1 VGAEFD
7 LQAELARAVSD
18 AAGAWRFIDLFA
30 AHYATPIVAGQGYRD
45 DELRQAETR
54 LSLRLPT
61 SIRTAYALLGR
72 RPDLTAAQD
81 RLLTPHQLE
90 IDQTGRVLVFRVE
103 NQGCTRW
110 GIPLS
115 AVGEPDPPVVFSDA
129 GWHPFL
135 DRFSLACVEMVLSEW
150 IVGGAEYGINCEPG
164 RETIALIDQR
174 LRRLPLPDYPAWW
187 WRTDGPV
194 RWFEKSGAI
203 LLEHPGPWLWAGA
216 ASSDAIAAVRRALPG
231 DWSNSY
237 EQL

>member
-1 VGAEFD
+1 MGAEFD
-7 LQAELARAVSD
+7 LHAELARAASD

-30 AHYATPIVAGQGYRD
+30 AHYATPIVPGSGYHD
-45 DELRQAETR
+45 DELRQAEKR
-54 LSLRLPT
+54 LGLSLPT
-61 SIRTAYALLGR
+61 SMRAAYALLGR

-90 IDQTGRVLVFRVE
+90 IDETGRILVFRVE

-110 GIPLS
+110 GIPLP
-115 AVGEPDPPVVFSDA
+115 AAGEPDPPVVFSDG

-150 IVGGAEYGINCEPG
+150 ILGSAKHGIHCEPEG
-164 RETIALIDQR
+164 GTIALMDQR

-187 WRTDGPV
+187 WRTGGPV
-194 RWFEKSGAI
+194 RWFERFGAI

-216 ASSDAIAAVRRALPG
+216 ASPDAITALQRALPA
-231 DWSNSY
+231 DWSNS
-237 EQL
+237 L

>member
-1 VGAEFD
+1 MGAEFD
-7 LQAELARAVSD
+7 LHAELARAVSD

-30 AHYATPIVAGQGYRD
+30 AHYARPIVAGSGYHD

-54 LSLRLPT
+54 LSLQLPT
-61 SIRTAYALLGR
+61 SMRAAYSLLGR
-72 RPDLTAAQD
+72 RPDLTCTQD

-90 IDQTGRVLVFRVE
+90 IDETGRVLVFRAE

-115 AVGEPDPPVVFSDA
+115 AVAQPDPPVVFSDA

-150 IVGGAEYGINCEPG
+150 IVGGARYGINCEPEE
-164 RETIALIDQR
+164 ETIALMEKR

-187 WRTDGPV
+187 WRTGGPV
-194 RWFEKSGAI
+194 RWFECSETI
-203 LLEHPGPWLWAGA
+203 VLEHPGTWLWAGA
-216 ASSDAIAAVRRALPG
+216 ASPDAITAVRRALPA
-231 DWSNSY
+231 DWSNNY
-237 EQL
+237 E